1 MVDEQT
7 NKTESVEKAIEPI
20 IETVTP
26 LNSLEDEFQNKFLPG
41 DLNCSSSAPLPI
53 VAIAS
58 SDPSDPII
66 VTIPPPYQR
75 DDQFQNQFVLDYQ
88 SLTYR
93 T

>member
-1 MVDEQT
+1 MVDEKT
-7 NKTESVEKAIEPI
+7 NKTEKKAIEPI
-20 IETVTP
+20 IVTIPP
-26 LNSLEDEFQNKFLPG
+26 LYSLEDEFQNNFLPG

-53 VAIAS
+53 VAISS

-75 DDQFQNQFVLDYQ
+75 DDQFQNQFVLDYL
-88 SLTYR
+88 SLTNR